1 MRKGVQQN
9 LVKEFF
15 EYILSILKSRL
26 FVLGIIVVLLFS
38 VLMIRIF
45 NVQIVNG
52 EYYLENYIQ
61 MAEREVLTSGTRGI
75 IYDRNGEVLAYNK
88 LAYAIEIEDDISD
101 STENKDKKL
110 NEIISETINII
121 TSNGDTLIND
131 FPIILNTNNEFEF
144 SVSSD
149 NERLRFLR
157 DIYGKK
163 SISELDTK
171 KETLST
177 STADDVMKYLCG
189 EKMFDIS
196 DEYDKA
202 EQIKIAMVRY
212 NLSLNRFQKYI
223 STKIASNVSEETVA
237 AIYEAQAELKGVTV
251 SEETV
256 RVYNDSVYFAH
267 ILGYTGTISEDQ
279 LAELNSDGGSYIS
292 SDVVG
297 KSGIE
302 KEMESYLQGTKGKST
317 IFVDNTGRI
326 LENVSKTDAKA
337 GNDVYLTLDAKLQKA
352 GYTILEQK
360 LAGILYSKIVNYDV
374 TPSED
379 MKTIPIPV
387 KDVYYQIINNNVVD
401 LNKFGLESASDNEK
415 NIYAKFAAKQSGV
428 INWVY
433 SELTTDTPE
442 ALSALP
448 EENNTYLSYI
458 YTKLADTEGIIN
470 KKAIDSEDETYQKWT
485 NETIS
490 LREFLL
496 YAISK
501 NWINTS
507 KIFDSSEVK
516 YSDTDEIYNKLVEHI
531 YNSLPTDTGFSKKIY
546 YYLIYSGSISG
557 NQVCMLL
564 YDQNVLEYDEAA
576 YTALRS
582 GSSAFEFIREQIKQI
597 KITPAQLALDPCSG
611 SLVVIDTNSGDVLA
625 LVTYPSYDNNKL
637 SGSVDA
643 VYWKQLNSDL
653 SLPLYNRATQT
664 RTAPGSTFKMLS
676 AITGLEEGYL
686 TPGRTITDLGEFKK
700 ITPSPKCWRYPGNH
714 GSINV
719 SQALEHSCNYFF
731 YEVGY
736 ELSIDE
742 HGGFSSDLGLSK
754 LKKYGVQ
761 LGLTTKSGVEIE
773 ENEPLF
779 STDNSVRS
787 AIGQGSNSFANI
799 QLARYVNTVA
809 NSGHNYQLT
818 LLNKVIDTD
827 GNLIKQYEPTLTNTT
842 NFSQSTWDAVHYGM
856 RLVITGGTAKGT
868 FNGFQINVAGKSGT
882 AQENKLRSNHSV
894 FVAYAPY
901 ENPEIALSV
910 LIPNG
915 ESSGYTAEV
924 VRDTI
929 KYYYGLT
936 TDEELYGGIASIPTS
951 GVTND

>member
-121 TSNGDTLIND
+121 TSNGDILIND

-611 SLVVIDTNSGDVLA
+611 SLVVTDTNSGDVLA

-719 SQALEHSCNYFF
+719 SQALEYSCNYFF

-754 LKKYGVQ
+754 LKKYGAQ

-856 RLVITGGTAKGT
+856 RLVITGGTAKAT

>member
-1 MRKGVQQN
+1 MQQN

-237 AIYEAQAELKGVTV
+237 AVYEAQAELKGVTV

-415 NIYAKFAAKQSGV
+415 NIYAKFVAKQSGV

-611 SLVVIDTNSGDVLA
+611 SLVVTDTNSGDVLA

>member
-415 NIYAKFAAKQSGV
+415 NIYAKFVAKQSGV

-470 KKAIDSEDETYQKWT
+470 KKAIDSEDEIYQKWT

-597 KITPAQLALDPCSG
+597 KITPAQLALVPCSG
-611 SLVVIDTNSGDVLA
+611 SLVVTDTNSGDVLA

>member
-401 LNKFGLESASDNEK
+401 LNKFGMESASDNEK
-415 NIYAKFAAKQSGV
+415 NIYAKFVAKQSGV

-470 KKAIDSEDETYQKWT
+470 KKAIDSEDEIYQKWT

-611 SLVVIDTNSGDVLA
+611 SLVVTDTNSGDVLA

-856 RLVITGGTAKGT
+856 RLVITGGNAKGT

>member
-387 KDVYYQIINNNVVD
+387 KDVYYQIINNNIVD

-415 NIYAKFAAKQSGV
+415 NIYAKFVAKQSGV

-470 KKAIDSEDETYQKWT
+470 KKAIDSEDEIYQKWT

-611 SLVVIDTNSGDVLA
+611 SLVVTDTNSGDVLA

>member
-163 SISELDTK
+163 LISELDTK

-415 NIYAKFAAKQSGV
+415 NIYAKFVAKQSGV

-470 KKAIDSEDETYQKWT
+470 KKAIDSEDEIYQKWT

-611 SLVVIDTNSGDVLA
+611 SLVVTDTNSGDVLA

>member
-1 MRKGVQQN
+1 M
-9 LVKEFF
+9 VKEFF

-61 MAEREVLTSGTRGI
+61 MAEREVLTSGTRGL

-101 STENKDKKL
+101 STEDKDKKL
-110 NEIISETINII
+110 NEIISKTINII

-279 LAELNSDGGSYIS
+279 LAELNSDGGNYIS

-401 LNKFGLESASDNEK
+401 LNKFGLDSASDNEK
-415 NIYAKFAAKQSGV
+415 NIYSKFVAKQSDV

-611 SLVVIDTNSGDVLA
+611 SLVVTDTDTGDVLA

-719 SQALEHSCNYFF
+719 SQALEYSCNYFF

-754 LKKYGVQ
+754 LKKYGAQ

-818 LLNKVIDTD
+818 LLNKVTDTD
-827 GNLIKQYEPTLTNTT
+827 GNLVKQYEPTLTNTT

-856 RLVITGGTAKGT
+856 RLVITGGTAKAT
-868 FNGFQINVAGKSGT
+868 FNGFQISVAGKSGT

>member
-611 SLVVIDTNSGDVLA
+611 SLVVTDTNSGDVLA

-856 RLVITGGTAKGT
+856 RLVITGGTAKAT

>member
-415 NIYAKFAAKQSGV
+415 NIYVKFAAKQSGV

-611 SLVVIDTNSGDVLA
+611 SLVVTDTNSGDVLA

>member
-611 SLVVIDTNSGDVLA
+611 SLVVTDTNSGDVLA

-719 SQALEHSCNYFF
+719 SQALEYSCNYFF

-754 LKKYGVQ
+754 LKKYGAQ

-856 RLVITGGTAKGT
+856 RLVITGGTAKAT

>member
-442 ALSALP
+442 VLSALP

-611 SLVVIDTNSGDVLA
+611 SLVVTDTNSGDVLA
-625 LVTYPSYDNNKL
+625 LVTYPSYDNNRL

-719 SQALEHSCNYFF
+719 SQALEYSCNYFF

-754 LKKYGVQ
+754 LKKYGAQ

-809 NSGHNYQLT
+809 NSGHSYQLT

-856 RLVITGGTAKGT
+856 RLVITGGTAKAT

>member
-428 INWVY
+428 INCVY

-611 SLVVIDTNSGDVLA
+611 SLVVTDTNSGDVLA

>member
-611 SLVVIDTNSGDVLA
+611 SLVVTDTNSGDVLA
-625 LVTYPSYDNNKL
+625 LVPYPSYDNNKL

>member
-415 NIYAKFAAKQSGV
+415 NIYAKFVAKQSGV

-470 KKAIDSEDETYQKWT
+470 KKAIDSEDEIYQKWT

-611 SLVVIDTNSGDVLA
+611 SLVVTDTNSGDVLA

-929 KYYYGLT
+929 KYYYRLT

>member
-279 LAELNSDGGSYIS
+279 LAELNSDGSSYIS

-611 SLVVIDTNSGDVLA
+611 SLVVTDTNSGDVLA

>member
-45 NVQIVNG
+45 NVQIVDG

-401 LNKFGLESASDNEK
+401 LNKFGMESASDNEK
-415 NIYAKFAAKQSGV
+415 NIYAKFVAKQSGV

-470 KKAIDSEDETYQKWT
+470 KKAIDSEDEIYQKWT

-611 SLVVIDTNSGDVLA
+611 SLVVTDTNSGDVLA

>member
-415 NIYAKFAAKQSGV
+415 NIYAKFVAKQSDV

-448 EENNTYLSYI
+448 EENNTYLLYI

-611 SLVVIDTNSGDVLA
+611 SLVVTDTNSGDVLA

>member
-1 MRKGVQQN
+1 M
-9 LVKEFF
+9 VKEFF

-415 NIYAKFAAKQSGV
+415 NIYAKFVAKQSGV

-470 KKAIDSEDETYQKWT
+470 KKAIDSEDEIYQKWT

-611 SLVVIDTNSGDVLA
+611 SLVVTDTNSGDVLA

>member
-611 SLVVIDTNSGDVLA
+611 SLVVTDTNSGDVLA

-754 LKKYGVQ
+754 LKKYGAQ

>member
-415 NIYAKFAAKQSGV
+415 NIYAKFVAKQSGV

-470 KKAIDSEDETYQKWT
+470 KKAIDSEDEIYQKWT

-611 SLVVIDTNSGDVLA
+611 SLVVTDTNSGDVLA

-901 ENPEIALSV
+901 ENPDIALSV

>member
-415 NIYAKFAAKQSGV
+415 NIYAKFVAKQSGV

-531 YNSLPTDTGFSKKIY
+531 YNSLTTDTGFSKKIY

-611 SLVVIDTNSGDVLA
+611 SLVVTDTNSGDVLA

>member
-415 NIYAKFAAKQSGV
+415 NIYAKFVAKQSGV

-470 KKAIDSEDETYQKWT
+470 KKAIDSEDEIYQKWT

-611 SLVVIDTNSGDVLA
+611 SLVVTDTNSGDVLA
-625 LVTYPSYDNNKL
+625 LVTYPGYDNNKL

>member
-110 NEIISETINII
+110 NEIIAETINII

-415 NIYAKFAAKQSGV
+415 NIYAKFVAKQSGV

-611 SLVVIDTNSGDVLA
+611 SLVVTDTNSGDVLA

>member
-121 TSNGDTLIND
+121 TSNGDTMIND

-611 SLVVIDTNSGDVLA
+611 SLVVTDTNSGDVLA

-719 SQALEHSCNYFF
+719 SQALEYSCNYFF

-754 LKKYGVQ
+754 LKKYGAQ

-856 RLVITGGTAKGT
+856 RLVITGGTAKAT

>member
-611 SLVVIDTNSGDVLA
+611 SLVVTDTNSGDVLA

-799 QLARYVNTVA
+799 ELARYVNTVA

>member
-223 STKIASNVSEETVA
+223 STKLASNVSEETVA

-415 NIYAKFAAKQSGV
+415 NIYAKFVAKQSGV

-470 KKAIDSEDETYQKWT
+470 KKAIDSEDEIYQKWT

-611 SLVVIDTNSGDVLA
+611 SLVVTDTNSGDVLA

>member
-415 NIYAKFAAKQSGV
+415 NIYAKFVAKQSGV

-470 KKAIDSEDETYQKWT
+470 KKEIYQKWT

-611 SLVVIDTNSGDVLA
+611 SLVVTDTNSGDVLA

>member
-611 SLVVIDTNSGDVLA
+611 SLVVTDTNSGDVLA

-664 RTAPGSTFKMLS
+664 RIAPGSTFKMLS

>member
-1 MRKGVQQN
+1 MQQN

-61 MAEREVLTSGTRGI
+61 MAEREVLTSGTRGL

-101 STENKDKKL
+101 STEDKDKKL
-110 NEIISETINII
+110 NEIISKTINII

-279 LAELNSDGGSYIS
+279 LAELNSDGGNYIS

-401 LNKFGLESASDNEK
+401 LNKFGLDSASDNEK
-415 NIYAKFAAKQSGV
+415 NIYSKFVAKQSDV

-611 SLVVIDTNSGDVLA
+611 SLVVTDTDTGDVLA

-719 SQALEHSCNYFF
+719 SQALEYSCNYFF

-754 LKKYGVQ
+754 LKKYGAQ

-818 LLNKVIDTD
+818 LLNKVTDTD
-827 GNLIKQYEPTLTNTT
+827 GNLVKQYEPTLTNTT

-856 RLVITGGTAKGT
+856 RLVITGGTAKAT
-868 FNGFQINVAGKSGT
+868 FNGFQISVAGKSGT